1 MVNLIDDG
9 SLIGYWPL
17 NEASGAP
24 IFHNWAKFYGT
35 KPSGISFDLHVHNTV
50 NDTAG
55 LAVEEKHSFWP
66 GQASITEQGPVPG
79 NGGSGTTWK
88 GLQLNGQADKNPFG
102 GGYSKVLLL
111 GAGGW
116 ATRRSYTPPPSY
128 PATGTLVG
136 SGFTIGFWVNPRTN
150 GYTDIPLISQHNRGL
165 SQRHSLI
172 AREHNGVGFYVGV
185 SGFLDN
191 DYRYAVEADP
201 RKQLKAFAH
210 IMGST
215 TAGAAHLTA
224 PVLASGWSHITF
236 THEKASTGN
245 DYNAKLYKDGVLQ
258 NSSTYSVATPAL
270 SLTSAST
277 AYTMA
282 ALTIG
287 GTNIDTFSAQSSDTG
302 GLLYEAASG
311 WGHLISGVYL
321 FNRVLSASEIFDMD
335 EAGGIYYQA
344 GIGIPSKT
352 SIAVNDPNLIGYY
365 PFTSPGFIDASRHKN
380 PLIADMN
387 HGDISE
393 MVSSAGPF
401 NKGGVGI
408 SAGTYGL
415 ASISGL
421 TNSFV
426 GNGSFTI
433 AGWFSPRADTSN
445 YATNVLA
452 SFGAIDSIYNQI
464 FGNKTMGFLLNVGS
478 ENSSTSL
485 RCRFYQDGN
494 PANFVGVSGYDRSI
508 YRNVA
513 QHICI
518 MHDSATNGVAMY
530 LNGELSQSGSIT
542 KENQTLNLSQHIQ
555 KIAGSGF
562 PLLFLNGVDDTGT
575 APNLVQTPDVWLSGG
590 GVGSSLH
597 DLAIFNKTLNNDEIR
612 GLCYDSIDLSP
623 VALTLNDPRLMVYWS
638 CQEAQYDPFIIPDK
652 ARSFDK
658 IAANLTAAASDLTW
672 EKTLSSVQQSAFAKI
687 DVFNQIRQTPPELAS
702 QLPLGITSGSWVAAG
717 GSYGSESTTNALTR
731 SQHRL
736 SSLPAI
742 GQRFRP
748 NTDIR
753 SVHALNPYEEYI
765 LSFEVTPSGN
775 IPRTVLSSLGST
787 TVARDFNSNLIEVCQ
802 DYADSNKYRL
812 QAFLTSLNDGDP
824 LTLTPNT
831 SGVSLVFIGSNNT
844 AATTTP
850 LVSGNVAFGIPN
862 RIMLH
867 VKPETPNR
875 LASAGSEDLR
885 ISLWIDGELTHSRV
899 QNSTSLRAGSDALQS
914 AGVEFSTIMIGG
926 VPVRDATELTT
937 NHESGLGEIYMR
949 NIFVMKGNFSD
960 SELSTLATTGI
971 DLTTSLDGMTDA
983 QQTTLINIEDPN
995 LLGYWRFSG
1004 SPVGSITSGTRDLSF
1019 KQNHLFHLAR
1029 SIAEQGNSG
1038 PWANLSASNPAH
1050 NLRYIP
1056 AMHSN
1061 SSLAVKCSGI
1071 TFDGNIFNNNVA
1083 VSPFIASGADFYNL
1097 DAGFSIGFW
1106 YCQKEVTPVA
1116 NVAKYIMGWGLAPN
1130 TSQQTTTANASWSIV
1145 LDDAQ
1150 NIKMILSKDGKMYYD
1165 AGINAA
1171 KAGSVECGVF
1181 KNADND
1187 NNEIENFKQG
1197 LFGPAHPSSWN
1208 HYVWTYDGT
1217 YAKCYLNG
1225 NQVDYKYV
1233 GAINVPYGPG
1243 ALEDNTQKLISFFVP
1258 QVSAWTWKSRN
1269 DTNTVDIA
1277 DFDGI
1282 LTDVFCFDKALTE
1295 PEVRYVCYNGIA
1307 DVPRVEVSGI
1317 FGGYT
1322 HGLDSVSGIYASYIR
1337 GLDLASGIFANYTFG
1352 VYDVSGIIGGY
1363 IDGLAITTLSGI
1375 FANYIK
1381 GAELTS
1387 GIFASFIPG
1396 LDVSSGIMAG
1406 YTRGLD
1412 TTSGIFGAMTI
1423 GGLLSRVD
1431 FDSSYQVSAKGSKSF
1446 DSFAHIFKTNSED
1459 FDAKAYVYQD
1469 ELPPYVE
1476 ILVPYVNVS
1485 GLVPP
1490 FNQYFVATASGRQ
1503 GKTIA
1508 STRWTFGD
1516 LTPMIIGTVSGNTGT
1531 SNILSQ
1537 TYSNNNLYTENHVYA
1552 QSGFFI
1558 AKFEAVDS
1566 NGLHGSD
1573 SLIVSLASGI
1583 DPVYITISGVPRQ
1596 GYEDLVVDFSTK
1608 IERMPNGVSLITQ
1621 LTNFGDG
1628 KTSIISNPTHTYVE
1642 PGEFNPVFIV
1652 RDSRGVIWSDSIQNG
1667 IDYKESGGHDVWQ

>member
-50 NDTAG
+50 DDTGGVAI
-55 LAVEEKHSFWP
+55 EEKHSFWP
-66 GQASITEQGPVPG
+66 GKASITERSPVSG
-79 NGGSGTTWK
+79 GGGSGTTWV

-102 GGYSKVLLL
+102 GGHSKVLLL

-116 ATRRSYTPPPSY
+116 ATRRSYTQPPSY
-128 PATGTLVG
+128 PGAGTLVG
-136 SGFTIGFWVNPRTN
+136 SGLTIGFWVNPRTN
-150 GYTDIPLISQHNRGL
+150 GYTDIPLANQHNKGL

-172 AREHNGVGFYVGV
+172 AREHNGAGFYVGV

-191 DYRYAVEADP
+191 DYRYDSPDP
-201 RKQLKAFAH
+201 AKQLKAFAH
-210 IMGST
+210 ILGT
-215 TAGAAHLTA
+215 TNTGAAHLSC
-224 PVLASGWSHITF
+224 PVLASGWSHITL
-236 THEKASTGN
+236 TNEKASTGTN
-245 DYNAKLYKDGVLQ
+245 YNVKLYKDGVLQ
-258 NSSTYSVATPAL
+258 DSSTYSLVNAI

-277 AYTMA
+277 AYSMA
-282 ALTIG
+282 ALTVG
-287 GTNIDTFSAQSSDTG
+287 GTNIGTFSTQTTDTG
-302 GLLYEAASG
+302 GLLYESASG

-321 FNRVLSASEIFDMD
+321 FNRVLSSSELFDMH
-335 EAGGIYYQA
+335 EAGGIYYQE
-344 GIGIPSKT
+344 GTGFPSKT
-352 SIAVNDPNLIGYY
+352 PVAINDPNLIGYY
-365 PFTSPGFIDASRHKN
+365 PFTSPGYVDASINKN
-380 PLIADMN
+380 PLIGDMN
-387 HGDISE
+387 HGDVSE

-401 NKGGVGI
+401 NKGGFGI
-408 SAGTYGL
+408 SSAGTYGL

-421 TNSFV
+421 TQAFV
-426 GNGSFTI
+426 DDGSFTI
-433 AGWFSPRADTSN
+433 AGWFSPIADTTN
-445 YATNVLA
+445 YAKNALI
-452 SFGAIDSIYNQI
+452 SFGAIDSAYNQV
-464 FGNKTMGFLLNVGS
+464 FGNKTMGFVLNVGS

-485 RCRFYQDGN
+485 RCRFFQDGAQN
-494 PANFVGVSGYDRSI
+494 NFVGVSGYDRSI

-530 LNGELSQSGSIT
+530 LNGELSQSGRIT
-542 KENQTLNLSQHIQ
+542 LQNQTLNFSQHLQ
-555 KIAGSGF
+555 KICGSGF
-562 PLLFLNGVDDTGT
+562 PIVFLNGVDDTGT
-575 APNLVQTPDVWLSGG
+575 APNLVQTPDVWLAGG
-590 GVGSSLH
+590 GQGSSLH
-597 DLAIFNKTLNNDEIR
+597 DLVIFDKILNNDEIR

-623 VALTLNDPRLMVYWS
+623 VSLTLNDPRLMVYWS
-638 CQEAQYDPFIIPDK
+638 CQEAQYDPFIIPDR

-672 EKTLSSVQQSAFAKI
+672 EKTLSSVQASPFARI
-687 DVFNQIRQTPPELAS
+687 DIFNQIRQTPPELAS
-702 QLPLGITSGSWVAAG
+702 QLPLGITSGAWVAAG

-748 NTDIR
+748 NTELR
-753 SVHALNPYEEYI
+753 NVHALNPYEEYI

-787 TVARDFNSNLIEVCQ
+787 IVARDFNSNLIEVCQ
-802 DYADSNKYRL
+802 DYADGNDYRL

-844 AATTTP
+844 VVNTTP
-850 LVSGNVAFGIPN
+850 LVSGNVAFGVPN

-899 QNSTSLRAGSDALQS
+899 QNSTSLRAGSDFPQS
-914 AGVEFSTIMIGG
+914 AGAEFSTIMIGG

-949 NIFVMKGNFSD
+949 NIFVMKGNFTNT
-960 SELSTLATTGI
+960 ELSTLASTGI
-971 DLTTSLDGMTDA
+971 DLTTSLTGMTDN
-983 QQTTLINIEDPN
+983 QVTTSVNVQDPD
-995 LLGYWRFSG
+995 LLGYWRFNG
-1004 SPVGSITSGTRDLSF
+1004 SPIGTITSGTRDLSF

-1038 PWANLSASNPAH
+1038 PWASLSASNAAH

-1071 TFDGNIFNNNVA
+1071 TFDGDVFNNNVA
-1083 VSPFIASGADFYNL
+1083 VSPFIASGTDFYNL
-1097 DAGFSIGFW
+1097 DAAFSIGFW
-1106 YCQKEVTPVA
+1106 YCQKDVTPAA
-1116 NVAKYIMGWGLAPN
+1116 NAAKYIMGWGLAPN
-1130 TSQQTTTANASWSIV
+1130 TTQQTTTANASWSIV

-1150 NIKMILSKDGKMYYD
+1150 NIKMILSKDGRMYYD
-1165 AGINAA
+1165 AGTNAA

-1181 KNADND
+1181 ENADTD
-1187 NNEIENFKQG
+1187 NNEIENFRQG

-1217 YAKCYLNG
+1217 YARCYLNG

-1233 GAINVPYGPG
+1233 GAINVPYGAG
-1243 ALEDNTQKLISFFVP
+1243 VLEDDTQKLLSFFVP

-1269 DTNTVDIA
+1269 DTNTVNIA

-1282 LTDVFCFDKALTE
+1282 LTDVFCFDRVLTE
-1295 PEVRYVCYNGIA
+1295 PEVRYISYNGIA
-1307 DVPRVEVSGI
+1307 DVPRIDVSGI

-1322 HGLDSVSGIYASYIR
+1322 YGLDSVSGITASYIR

-1363 IDGLAITTLSGI
+1363 IDGLSVATLSGI

-1381 GAELTS
+1381 GAEATS

-1412 TTSGIFGAMTI
+1412 VASGIFGGMTI

-1431 FDSSYQVSAKGSKSF
+1431 FDSSYQVAAVGSKSF
-1446 DSFAHIFKTNSED
+1446 DSFAHILKTNSTD

-1490 FNQYFVATASGRQ
+1490 FDQYFVATASGRQ

-1516 LTPMIIGTVSGNTGT
+1516 LTPTITGT
-1531 SNILSQ
+1531 LSGTAGISNILSQ
-1537 TYSNNNLYTENHVYA
+1537 NYPDNMLYANTHTFA

-1566 NGLHGSD
+1566 NGLHASD
-1573 SLIVSLASGI
+1573 SLVVSLASGI

-1652 RDSRGVIWSDSIQNG
+1652 RDSRGVIWSDSTENG